1 MHRTRVVMSPFF
13 SLTRKESVWYG
24 VHPDQD
30 FLWQILPFDIGLP
43 QNSFGYTFQSCS
55 GNECSWARRAYLFLQ
70 TVPAVNQCAWSQWSI
85 YQLYLCCDYTK
96 GLEGVP
102 HWTGATELTGWW
114 EKCHPHSVRAHTVL
128 TRGPAAPVC
137 RSCKAQLLTVRQTE
151 RFGLLHLR
159 ESCVLLLFFF
169 LAVLVLLLWNG
180 RDSVWCHTVPCT
192 NRDLAALESESD
204 YCGRDVELNGQATA
218 TRSWWMNRLFVT
230 CDQQTAPV

>member
-1 MHRTRVVMSPFF
+1 MHRTRVVMSLFF
-13 SLTRKESVWYG
+13 SHTRKESVWYG

-85 YQLYLCCDYTK
+85 YQLYLCCDYTN

-169 LAVLVLLLWNG
+169 FWQYYFYCSEMGGTQFDVTLFPAPIGIKQRWN
-180 RDSVWCHTVPCT
+180 RNLITV
-192 NRDLAALESESD
+192 
-204 YCGRDVELNGQATA
+204 GGMLN
-218 TRSWWMNRLFVT
+218 
-230 CDQQTAPV
+230 

>member
-13 SLTRKESVWYG
+13 SHTRKESVWYG

-55 GNECSWARRAYLFLQ
+55 ANECSWARRAYLFLQ

-169 LAVLVLLLWNG
+169 FWQYYFYCSEMGGTQFDVTLFPAPIGIKQRWN
-180 RDSVWCHTVPCT
+180 RNLITV
-192 NRDLAALESESD
+192 
-204 YCGRDVELNGQATA
+204 GGMLN
-218 TRSWWMNRLFVT
+218 
-230 CDQQTAPV
+230 

>member
-13 SLTRKESVWYG
+13 SHTRKESVWYG

-55 GNECSWARRAYLFLQ
+55 ANECSWARRAYLFLR

-128 TRGPAAPVC
+128 TRGPVSLWRHLFVGAVKPSFSLC
-137 RSCKAQLLTVRQTE
+137 DRQK
-151 RFGLLHLR
+151 GLGYFTWENL
-159 ESCVLLLFFF
+159 VFYYFFF
-169 LAVLVLLLWNG
+169 FFGSTIFTALKWAGLSLMSHCSLHQSGLSSAGIGIWLLWVG
-180 RDSVWCHTVPCT
+180 CWTKWASHDHTV
-192 NRDLAALESESD
+192 L
-204 YCGRDVELNGQATA
+204 
-218 TRSWWMNRLFVT
+218 MNE
-230 CDQQTAPV
+230 